1 MIFTLSTLKSNSL
14 RVGIQNIN
22 VLAGEKNIKS
32 LAFALLLKDTFVS
45 STIKNYNPYS
55 LQKKLKEKGFDFHHS
70 TIVKYVNNLRRLGFI
85 TEENNNL
92 TVKKLYAKEKAYII
106 VKKHKAKEFKHY
118 IHFIRF
124 AILKRK
130 VKQAEYVYS
139 KKMFIVKKLDNPE
152 NRKEYIRAKR
162 LAKKYD
168 ILRVDET
175 GFKYRQSIRSL
186 AKLFNCSISEIY
198 TTIKFLIAS
207 GKIHVEK
214 FIKKLGVFFGN
225 DQISENLF
233 VWKGYLYEV
242 ECNSY
247 KIISS

>member
-1 MIFTLSTLKSNSL
+1 M
-14 RVGIQNIN
+14 RVGIENIE

-45 STIKNYNPYS
+45 STIKNYTPYS
-55 LQKKLKEKGFDFHHS
+55 LQKKLKEIGFYFHHS
-70 TIVKYVNNLRRLGFI
+70 TIVKYVDNLRRSGFI

-92 TVKKLYAKEKAYII
+92 TVKKLYVKEKAYIR
-106 VKKHKAKEFKHY
+106 VKKNEAKEFKHY

-139 KKMFIVKKLDNPE
+139 RKLFIVKKLDNPE
-152 NRKEYIRAKR
+152 NRNEYSRAKR

-168 ILRVDET
+168 ISRVDET
-175 GFKYRQSIRSL
+175 WFKYKQSIRSL
-186 AKLFNCSISEIY
+186 AELFDCSISEIH

-207 GKIHVEK
+207 GRIQVEK
-214 FIKKLGVFFGN
+214 FIKKMGVFFGN
-225 DQISENLF
+225 DQISGNFF

-247 KIISS
+247 KIVSS